1 MRYAIAIAIAASMCL
16 CVFAAPTKSSVAARH
31 LVKCDGTG
39 TATAADYVQDGLVA
53 MWDGIENAGWGQHAD
68 NPDVFVDLV
77 GSDSIGKY
85 GSSVSS
91 VYPTWFSANALCARP
106 YRNASLSTGLYDSLI
121 GGDVTV
127 ELAATRES
135 TGSTVGLP
143 AIAGGNWLA
152 FSGFIGLRLLL
163 YNRGAAQYV
172 DGFPNVGPY
181 SFAVTLAVDG
191 NGVMTIYKNGTFYAN
206 VNPGTMSPPSNGG
219 WYIGQNLNLVNN
231 SNYFALLTH
240 SVRIYG
246 RTLTAAE
253 VAANYAV
260 DKERFG
266 LP

>member
-1 MRYAIAIAIAASMCL
+1 MKFYVIAIAASVCL
-16 CVFAAPTKSSVAARH
+16 CAFAAPTKSSVAARH

-39 TATAADYVQDGLVA
+39 NATAADYVQGLIS
-53 MWDGIENAGWGQHAD
+53 MWDGIENVGWGQHAD

-85 GSSVSS
+85 GSASS
-91 VYPTWFSANALCARP
+91 AYPTWFSANALCAHP
-106 YRNASLSTGLYDSLI
+106 YRNGSQSAALYDAII
-121 GGDVTV
+121 GGNVTV
-127 ELAATRES
+127 EFVATREN
-135 TGSTVGLP
+135 TGNTVGMVS
-143 AIAGGNWLA
+143 IAGGNWMNLA
-152 FSGFIGLRLLL
+152 GFIGLRLLV

-172 DGFPNVGPY
+172 DGLPDVGPY

-246 RTLTAAE
+246 RALTAAE
-253 VAANYAV
+253 VAANYAI